1 MDMLTLRNIRM
12 LIGLSLTVFLLAF
25 TPAGCDANT
34 IVMRDREAATVRT
47 AITAHVLAKNG
58 AGVWV
63 KAVRKLVV
71 GETIIGISRPKFE
84 AAVSSG
90 TATVKGA
97 PIILSDRDICIVRE
111 AIKIDVWL
119 KAADGSRVAG
129 VRDVQPGELALG
141 DVKLAAG
148 TALPVVPITVSS
160 STAPLPPI
168 PGPAH

>member
-1 MDMLTLRNIRM
+1 M

-25 TPAGCDANT
+25 TPAGCDAQT

-47 AITAHVLAKNG
+47 AITVHGLVKNG
-58 AGVWV
+58 AGVWS
-63 KAVRKLVV
+63 KAKRKLVV
-71 GETIIGISRPKFE
+71 GETVIGLSRPKFE

-90 TATVKGA
+90 SAAVKGA
-97 PIILSDRDICIVRE
+97 PIIVSDRDIFIIGE
-111 AIKIDVWL
+111 AVKIDVWL
-119 KAADGSRVAG
+119 IAKDGSKVAG

-160 STAPLPPI
+160 STASQTGMSAPPAQI
-168 PGPAH
+168 HGPAH